1 MWATGKTPG
10 FKSVQQLLVLF
21 QEMLEL
27 VSSGNAKKA
36 LNKFISLYHSRA
48 SGATWRQRTT
58 LRKELVVRY
67 TSK

>member
-36 LNKFISLYHSRA
+36 LNKFISLYHRA